1 MQYTYHLIIKKKQLR
16 KTNWD
21 NNIIGLKLTSKV
33 TQHLYVEYSQ
43 ILLIK
48 GFN

>member
-21 NNIIGLKLTSKV
+21 NNLKLTSKV